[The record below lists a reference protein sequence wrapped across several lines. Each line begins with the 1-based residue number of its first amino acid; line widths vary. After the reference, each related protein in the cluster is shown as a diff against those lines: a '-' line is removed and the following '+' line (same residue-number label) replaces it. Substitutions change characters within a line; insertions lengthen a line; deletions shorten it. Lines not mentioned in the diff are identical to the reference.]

1 MGLLWGL
8 VRTVFV
14 FFAVIIA
21 ALVVIDSALLANLLG
36 KGEAPRQER
45 LSGS

>member
-1 MGLLWGL
+1 MGFLWGL

-21 ALVVIDSALLANLLG
+21 ALVVVDASLLANLLG
-36 KGEAPRQER
+36 KGEAPRQDR